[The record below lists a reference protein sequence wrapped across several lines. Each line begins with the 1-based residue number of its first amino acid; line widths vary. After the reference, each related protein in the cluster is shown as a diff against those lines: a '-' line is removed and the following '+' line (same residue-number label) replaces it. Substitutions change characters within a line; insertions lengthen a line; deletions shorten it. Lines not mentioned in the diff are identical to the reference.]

1 MPMAAA
7 PMSHDLASVSAKAH
21 WAGFFVGLSGRTLS
35 ITAGKLSGSY
45 GGEISVELTTIKS
58 VSVSQSFFGKLLGFG
73 TVLIAT
79 PSGTKSLGFVANPDA
94 FASELEEA
102 AAAAKK
108 ASKPS
113 IKAAPAPVAAPAPAP
128 VAAPVAAA
136 PAEVL
141 HVERTVAPVAPVQA
155 AEAAKQSTTSDEDAY
170 KGKTV
175 AMSMEEFEALLKAQ
189 TEKQ

>member
-1 MPMAAA
+1 MFAG
-7 PMSHDLASVSAKAH
+7 LAGA
-21 WAGFFVGLSGRTLS
+21 TLA
-35 ITAGKLSGSY
+35 IAAGKLSGSY
-45 GGEISVELTTIKS
+45 GGEISVELSSIKS

-79 PSGTKSLGFVANPDA
+79 PSGTKSLGFVANPEA
-94 FASELEEA
+94 FASELEDA

-128 VAAPVAAA
+128 VAAPAPAPVAAA

-175 AMSMEEFEALLKAQ
+175 AMSMEDFEALLKAQ

>member
-1 MPMAAA
+1 
-7 PMSHDLASVSAKAH
+7 MSNDLAPVSAKAH
-21 WAGFFVGLSGRTLS
+21 WAAMFAGLAGATLA
-35 ITAGKLSGSY
+35 IAAGKLSGSY
-45 GGEISVELTTIKS
+45 GGEISVELSSIKS

-79 PSGTKSLGFVANPDA
+79 PSGTKSLGFVANPEA
-94 FASELEEA
+94 FASELEDA

-175 AMSMEEFEALLKAQ
+175 AMSMEDFEALLKAQ